1 LDDLATSP
9 SELLIA
15 GDFNIHVDEPSASFS
30 TIFLKLLDSFSLT
43 QHINFSTHNSKHIL
57 DLFITRSSFTD
68 ILSIVSLDPA
78 VSDHLAQLIT
88 INVPPHARR
97 SRTTKLIRCFRKLDH
112 KLFSQEILASPLCTI
127 PPAILDSISV
137 ETYLHLFDHTLTSLL
152 DKHVPLKSVTC
163 PSREQKPYI
172 TPHII
177 NEKRQRSKLET
188 IYRRRKTTENLLNY
202 KAQAQL
208 VAKLITQGKRTY
220 FKKLVTDCETQPKKL
235 WSTLQTLLSRS
246 TPPIL
251 PNSISSSNLAKRF
264 ITFFDQKVVK
274 LCASI
279 SKIQLVS
286 STHQT
291 KTSPPPPSLS
301 AFSPATPEE
310 IRNIVLT
317 SSNASCLLDSI
328 PTFLLKSCLDSL
340 LNPITTVINKA
351 LQDGFFP
358 TTFKTANIYPL
369 LKKHNLPHEELSSY
383 RPISNLNFISKV
395 LERVIQTRLNSHLS
409 TFPSICRFQS
419 AYRKFH
425 STETALLRIH
435 NDISLAINQQR

>member
-1 LDDLATSP
+1 MTETWLSPDTPIPILNSLTPPGYELLHSPRIDRRGGGLALIYRSSLNVSRIQLPSFTSFECLAARLTYASRSFILLVIYRPPNTSQHEFVSELSNLLDDLATSP

-15 GDFNIHVDEPSASFS
+15 GDFNIHVDKPSASFS

-251 PNSISSSNLAKRF
+251 PNFISSSNLAKRF
-264 ITFFDQKVVK
+264 ITFFDQKIVK

-279 SKIQLVS
+279 SKVQLVT

-291 KTSPPPPSLS
+291 KTSS
-301 AFSPATPEE
+301 
-310 IRNIVLT
+310 T
-317 SSNASCLLDSI
+317 STYS
-328 PTFLLKSCLDSL
+328 F
-340 LNPITTVINKA
+340 
-351 LQDGFFP
+351 
-358 TTFKTANIYPL
+358 
-369 LKKHNLPHEELSSY
+369 
-383 RPISNLNFISKV
+383 
-395 LERVIQTRLNSHLS
+395 
-409 TFPSICRFQS
+409 
-419 AYRKFH
+419 
-425 STETALLRIH
+425 
-435 NDISLAINQQR
+435 